1 MRVALGVSYRGQ
13 AYQGW
18 QSQPGGN
25 TVQDKLELALSRFA
39 DDKLRV
45 ICAGRT
51 DTGVHALNQVVH
63 LDTAIEREPFSWV
76 RGTNRYQIGRAHV

>member
-25 TVQDKLELALSRFA
+25 TVQDKLEGALSRFA
-39 DDKLRV
+39 DHPLRV
-45 ICAGRT
+45 MCAGRT

-63 LDTAIEREPFSWV
+63 LDTLIER
-76 RGTNRYQIGRAHV
+76 